1 MTPTLYNSLTEA
13 IQDLT
18 KRGFTANFE
27 FSDQAFRDVNTGRT
41 FNAED
46 LIIVERYGFQ
56 GTSDPDDTS
65 IVYALESEDGTR
77 GTACRSL
84 LFGWS

>member
-1 MTPTLYNSLTEA
+1 MTPTLYASLTEA

-18 KRGFTANFE
+18 KRGFTAQFK
-27 FSDQAFRDVNTGRT
+27 FLDQAFQDVKTGKI

-46 LIIVERYGFQ
+46 LTIVERYGFQ
-56 GTSDPDDTS
+56 GTSDLDDTS
-65 IVYALESEDGTR
+65 VVYALESEDGTR